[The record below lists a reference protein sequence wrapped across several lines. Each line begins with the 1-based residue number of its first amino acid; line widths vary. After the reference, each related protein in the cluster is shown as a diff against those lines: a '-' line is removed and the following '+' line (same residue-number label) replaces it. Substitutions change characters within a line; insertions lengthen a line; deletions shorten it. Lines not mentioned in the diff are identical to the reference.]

1 MFTAC
6 LPKHGQDATA
16 KTVSDA
22 LIASVHVLTL
32 FVRLRYALYME
43 YQYGVPT
50 KTNNQKY
57 YT

>member
-6 LPKHGQDATA
+6 LSKHGQDATA

-22 LIASVHVLTL
+22 LIASVHLLTL

-43 YQYGVPT
+43 YLYGVPT
-50 KTNNQKY
+50 KTKN
-57 YT
+57 